1 MIDENNSMKNE
12 RHELLSFLLIR
23 KLVYEYAP
31 KYYASAPSREK
42 LDVLA
47 VEVMNIMTNYMSGL
61 KNYEDYCEIYEN
73 AKNLHPKIFVR
84 EKNDLGLGKHEVVEM
99 DEAFSFFKHIARRLP
114 V

>member
-1 MIDENNSMKNE
+1 MTKQNNIRNE
-12 RHELLSFLLIR
+12 RYELLSFLLIR

-31 KYYASAPSREK
+31 KYYASTPSREK

-47 VEVMNIMTNYMSGL
+47 VEVMNIMINYMSGL

-73 AKNLHPKIFVR
+73 AKNLHLKIFVR
-84 EKNDLGLGKHEVVEM
+84 EKNDFGLNSREVVTM
-99 DEAFSFFKHIARRLP
+99 DETFNFFKYVARRLP